1 MSKKEN
7 TIVAEKSSTHNFQ
20 TWYIGE
26 RKIRGKFKE
35 NSIEEKGKYR

>member
-20 TWYIGE
+20 TSGE
-26 RKIRGKFKE
+26 RKIKGKFKE
-35 NSIEEKGKYR
+35 N